1 MADEAAALADDAA
14 SIAEVAAAEAAP
26 AAADVSDDMAGGVT
40 MVVVDGAG
48 AGVVVAAGGVT
59 TVSSFLLQAA
69 KETAVAS
76 VTISSAV
83 FMFLLGFGFGVCPGR
98 VGILSPRSPRIERH
112 GNVKR
117 FHCLAH
123 DYRRLKGFP

>member
-14 SIAEVAAAEAAP
+14 SMAEVAAAEAAP

-83 FMFLLGFGFGVCPGR
+83 FMFLLGFGVRYVSASCGNPLSEKPPHR
-98 VGILSPRSPRIERH
+98 KARKRETLPLPSPR
-112 GNVKR
+112 
-117 FHCLAH
+117 L
-123 DYRRLKGFP
+123 